1 MWLDQGKNCQN
12 RKCDAG
18 VRGIVKGLS
27 SSIKKYLRDAR
38 FKYVTLPIIRLAYKF
53 RYWVQKRIHKTH
65 LDLFYL
71 LRQQIRT
78 HIPEAKSE
86 GYNDHQDMVINVTA
100 WKLHRPGLFEDT
112 IPEIYF
118 DGLEDENFSNL
129 REELTRTLN
138 TIRDMYSSAVNEI
151 NILAEQVSSDKGIQK
166 TTMQL
171 CLIDVLLNNATN
183 KNRLAEHYL
192 ERAKEIDPEVKPLK
206 YNELEKIRKEARKET
221 RRLRNIIADKEAVK
235 LTINPTAIS
244 TAVVLASS
252 LFLISG
258 YLYDKYYL
266 GAFGI
271 DVSKYF
277 VLSDYLASSIEGLR
291 YAAVAAISG
300 LIWMYLGVH
309 QASRKSYAQ
318 IEYERSIKDYTPA
331 LFVIIAILNLVMGY
345 VFGGKDFYHGV
356 LFSTIILSYF
366 GIGMI
371 AHKLFKEPVPAIFI
385 MAFITIFFSYLYY
398 SAATTV
404 YDIRHGTIRDLKKW
418 EFTFSDKVNH
428 PQDNLVLLAGN
439 SGFFLFWDINEKVS
453 MIIPRGEVIKIISR
467 K

>member
-1 MWLDQGKNCQN
+1 M
-12 RKCDAG
+12 
-18 VRGIVKGLS
+18 KGLGP
-27 SSIKKYLRDAR
+27 SIRSLLRDAR
-38 FKYVTLPIIRLAYKF
+38 SKYIGLPLLRLAYRLK
-53 RYWVQKRIHKTH
+53 YWVLKRIPKVH
-65 LDLFYL
+65 LELYCL
-71 LRQQIRT
+71 LRQQIRS
-78 HIPEAKSE
+78 HIAGAKSE
-86 GYNDHQDMVINVTA
+86 GYDDHQDMVINIVA
-100 WKLHRPGLFEDT
+100 WKLHRPDIFEDSV
-112 IPEIYF
+112 PEIYF
-118 DGLEDENFSNL
+118 DGLEDEKFCKLKDDRILIYNS
-129 REELTRTLN
+129 
-138 TIRDMYSSAVNEI
+138 IRDKYRSAEHEVNV
-151 NILAEQVSSDKGIQK
+151 LAEQVKSNKEIQMTIK
-166 TTMQL
+166 TL
-171 CLIDVLLNNATN
+171 CLIDALMSDTTNA
-183 KNRLAEHYL
+183 KWLAQHYL
-192 ERAKEIDPEVKPLK
+192 KRAKEIDPHVEPLLFK
-206 YNELEKIRKEARKET
+206 DLDKIRKETRKET
-221 RRLRNIIADKEAVK
+221 KRLRNIIADKEAVK

-252 LFLISG
+252 LFMISG

-309 QASRKSYAQ
+309 HASRKSYAQ

-371 AHKLFKEPVPAIFI
+371 AHKLFKEPVPAIFV
-385 MAFITIFFSYLYY
+385 MAFITMFFSYLYY

-404 YDIRHGTIRDLKKW
+404 YDIRHGTIRELKKW
-418 EFTFSDKVNH
+418 EFTFSDKINH

-439 SGFFLFWDINEKVS
+439 SGFFFFWDIKEKVS